1 MRASR
6 TSAAMCV
13 VLCSLL
19 AACGSEGRPS
29 AAEAGAEAQAPRQA
43 DAVAGAVL
51 IYDDALASGWSDWSW
66 GAARSFSNASPVA
79 SGARSV
85 AVTLQPWGGLYL
97 RRSSPAAGMATLR
110 LSVNGGAAAGAA
122 LLVKAARG
130 STLLAGVSLAPYCAG
145 GTIPAGAWT
154 TCQVPLTALAPA
166 GAALDGIVVQE
177 AKGLSLPTLY
187 LDGLSLAPAA
197 VPAAPT
203 QVAATAGA
211 GAVSLTWAGC
221 AGATG
226 YDVWR
231 GSARA
236 GPYSRLTA
244 ASVAAASYRD
254 TSVAAGR
261 TYWYQVTA
269 SSSAGTS
276 AASRSV
282 SATVPGAAQTVQV
295 TASPASATLDG
306 CGTLQLAA
314 TVTGTANT
322 AVTWA
327 VQEGAAGGTV
337 DAAGR
342 YTAPATPGTYHV
354 VATSAASSA
363 ATATVPVAVKDHVL
377 SVAVDPASAVQ
388 AATGA
393 VQFHATVTTTCG
405 TFASSQVVAQ

>member
-6 TSAAMCV
+6 TSGAVCV
-13 VLCSLL
+13 FLSSLL
-19 AACGSEGRPS
+19 AACGSEGAP
-29 AAEAGAEAQAPRQA
+29 AGAEALASDPA
-43 DAVAGAVL
+43 SAAGGAVT
-51 IYDDALASGWSDWSW
+51 IYDDALASRWSDWSW
-66 GAARSFSNASPVA
+66 GAARSFANASPVA
-79 SGARSV
+79 SGKRSV
-85 AVTLQPWGGLYL
+85 AATLQPWGALYL
-97 RRSSPAAGMATLR
+97 HRSSPVSGMATLR
-110 LSVNGGAAAGAA
+110 LSVNGGATAGAA
-122 LLVKAARG
+122 LLVKAAQG
-130 STLLAGVSLAPYCAG
+130 STLLAGVSLAPYCTG
-145 GTIPAGAWT
+145 GTIPADAWT
-154 TCQVPLTALAPA
+154 SCQVPLAALAPA
-166 GAALDGIVVQE
+166 GALLDGIAVQE
-177 AKGLSLPTLY
+177 AKGRSLPTLY

-203 QVAATAGA
+203 QLAATAGD
-211 GAVSLTWAGC
+211 GAVSLAWAGS

-231 GSARA
+231 GGARA

-244 ASVAAASYRD
+244 TSLAAASYRD
-254 TSVAAGR
+254 TAVVAGR

-314 TVTGTANT
+314 TVTGAADT
-322 AVTWA
+322 AVAWA

-342 YTAPATPGTYHV
+342 YTAPAAPGTYHV

-363 ATATVPVAVKDHVL
+363 ATATVPVAVQHHVL
-377 SVAVDPASAVQ
+377 SVAVDPASTVQ
-388 AATGA
+388 VATGA
-393 VQFHATVTTTCG
+393 VEFHATVTTTCG
-405 TFASSQVVAQ
+405 TFASTQVVAQ